1 VKITRAKKR
10 VLPEPL
16 LKPKRLDL
24 NEAQLLL
31 QRQVSEISTE
41 DLIFLEGEIH
51 RILPPGALETCF
63 RRKGLR
69 YYRPQDLIQVLGVSE
84 QTFDK
89 YADGYLRLVRREG
102 ETPREFY
109 ARKVQA
115 NRPDAPLV
123 KDLPEGAEACEDY
136 RLISSRILIFLVLA
150 PAQVKGNKPNFK
162 LLRELLSGCSQ
173 LQVGRPL
180 PIHKNSGVTTWE
192 VSRT

>member
-1 VKITRAKKR
+1 M
-10 VLPEPL
+10 
-16 LKPKRLDL
+16 

-31 QRQVSEISTE
+31 QRQVSEISPE

-51 RILPPGALETCF
+51 RVLPQGSLETCF

-69 YYRPQDLIQVLGVSE
+69 YYRPRDLIQVLGISE

-102 ETPREFY
+102 ETPQEFY

-115 NRPDAPLV
+115 RRLDAPRV
-123 KDLPEGAEACEDY
+123 KDLPEGVEACGDF
-136 RLISSRILIFLVLA
+136 RLVSSRILIFLVLA
-150 PAQVKGNKPNFK
+150 PAQVKGDKPNFK
-162 LLRELLSGCSQ
+162 MLRELLSGSSH
-173 LQVGRPL
+173 LQAGRPL